1 MLSAE
6 QYERLLNEFSWD
18 ETVLQTNYYY
28 DTDFLE
34 LSERSIT
41 VRVREIDGEFFLQM
55 KLPTK
60 KEFSRVE
67 LSEKLEALP
76 EELSGNL
83 LSEMS
88 GEEIPNVKQLGKLFT
103 KRLAK
108 RFDGAEIDLDMSE
121 YFEKSDYEVEIEF
134 TDEDKAREI
143 LKKIRSVIGERSE
156 SVICKGKIRRFLEEY
171 QKKNNR

>member
-171 QKKNNR
+171 RKRNNR